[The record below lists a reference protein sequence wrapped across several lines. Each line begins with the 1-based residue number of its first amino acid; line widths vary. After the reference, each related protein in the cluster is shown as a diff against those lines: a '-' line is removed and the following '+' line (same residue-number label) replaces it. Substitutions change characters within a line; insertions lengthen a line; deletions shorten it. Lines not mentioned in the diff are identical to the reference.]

1 MSYMYPPTMW
11 NGNSIMAK
19 QMKSHT
25 ILSDK
30 HGTIWVECPLT
41 EAATQR
47 IIKQYAKT
55 GIELTAHG
63 SPAQLMAQLDT
74 INSVL
79 DTNATAR
86 AMRESGNLVVIAC

>member
-1 MSYMYPPTMW
+1 MP
-11 NGNSIMAK
+11 K
-19 QMKSHT
+19 QMKTHT
-25 ILSDK
+25 ILSDQY
-30 HGTIWVECPLT
+30 GTVWAECLLT

-55 GIELTAHG
+55 GIDLVAHG
-63 SPAQLMAQLDT
+63 SPAQLQAQLDA

-86 AMRESGNLVVIAC
+86 AMRESGRLQVIAC

>member
-1 MSYMYPPTMW
+1 
-11 NGNSIMAK
+11 MAK
-19 QMKSHT
+19 QMKSHV

-30 HGTIWVECPLT
+30 YGTVWAECQLT
-41 EAATQR
+41 EAGTQR
-47 IIKQYAKT
+47 LIKQYARA

-79 DTNATAR
+79 DTNSTAR
-86 AMRESGNLVVIAC
+86 AMHESGRLVVIAC

>member
-1 MSYMYPPTMW
+1 
-11 NGNSIMAK
+11 MAK

-30 HGTIWVECPLT
+30 HGTVWAECQLT

-47 IIKQYAKT
+47 IIKQYAKA

-63 SPAQLMAQLDT
+63 SPAQLLAQVDT
-74 INSVL
+74 INNAL
-79 DTNATAR
+79 DANPTAR
-86 AMRESGNLVVIAC
+86 AMRESGRLMVMTC

>member
-1 MSYMYPPTMW
+1 
-11 NGNSIMAK
+11 MAK

-30 HGTIWVECPLT
+30 YGKVWVECPLT

-47 IIKQYAKT
+47 IIKQYAKA
-55 GIELTAHG
+55 GIELQAHG
-63 SPAQLMAQLDT
+63 SPAQLQAQLDT
-74 INSVL
+74 ITAAL

-86 AMRESGNLVVIAC
+86 AMRESGHMVVIAC

>member
-1 MSYMYPPTMW
+1 
-11 NGNSIMAK
+11 MAK

-30 HGTIWVECPLT
+30 YGKIWAECPLT

-47 IIKQYAKT
+47 IIKQYARA

-63 SPAQLMAQLDT
+63 SPAQLQAQLDT
-74 INSVL
+74 ITAAL
-79 DTNATAR
+79 DTNATGR

>member
-1 MSYMYPPTMW
+1 
-11 NGNSIMAK
+11 MAK

-30 HGTIWVECPLT
+30 HGKVWAECPLT

-47 IIKQYAKT
+47 IIKQYARA

-63 SPAQLMAQLDT
+63 SPAQLQAQLDT
-74 INSVL
+74 INAAL

-86 AMRESGNLVVIAC
+86 AMRESGHLAVMAC

>member
-1 MSYMYPPTMW
+1 
-11 NGNSIMAK
+11 MAK

-30 HGTIWVECPLT
+30 HGTVWAECQLT

-47 IIKQYAKT
+47 FIKQYAKA

-63 SPAQLMAQLDT
+63 SPAQLLAQVDT
-74 INSVL
+74 INNAL
-79 DTNATAR
+79 DANPTAR
-86 AMRESGNLVVIAC
+86 AMRESGRLMVMAC

>member
-1 MSYMYPPTMW
+1 
-11 NGNSIMAK
+11 MAK

-30 HGTIWVECPLT
+30 YGKVWVECPLT

-47 IIKQYAKT
+47 IIKQYARA
-55 GIELTAHG
+55 GIELQAHG
-63 SPAQLMAQLDT
+63 SPAQLQAQLDT
-74 INSVL
+74 ITAVL

>member
-1 MSYMYPPTMW
+1 
-11 NGNSIMAK
+11 MAK

-30 HGTIWVECPLT
+30 YGKVWAECQLT
-41 EAATQR
+41 EAGTQR
-47 IIKQYAKT
+47 LIKQYAKA

-79 DTNATAR
+79 DTNPTAC
-86 AMRESGNLVVIAC
+86 AMRESGHLMVIAC

>member
-1 MSYMYPPTMW
+1 
-11 NGNSIMAK
+11 MAK

-30 HGTIWVECPLT
+30 HGTVWAECQLT

-47 IIKQYAKT
+47 IIKQYAKA
-55 GIELTAHG
+55 GIDLVAHG

-74 INSVL
+74 INAAL
-79 DTNATAR
+79 DTNPTAR
-86 AMRESGNLVVIAC
+86 AMRESGRIMVMAC

>member
-1 MSYMYPPTMW
+1 
-11 NGNSIMAK
+11 MAK

-30 HGTIWVECPLT
+30 HGTVWAECQLT

-47 IIKQYAKT
+47 IIKQYAKA
-55 GIELTAHG
+55 GIDLVAHG

-86 AMRESGNLVVIAC
+86 AMRESGNLVVMEC

>member
-1 MSYMYPPTMW
+1 
-11 NGNSIMAK
+11 MAK

-30 HGTIWVECPLT
+30 YGKVWAECPLT

-47 IIKQYAKT
+47 IIKQYAKA

-63 SPAQLMAQLDT
+63 SPDQLLAQVDAIT
-74 INSVL
+74 NAL
-79 DTNATAR
+79 DTNPTAR
-86 AMRESGNLVVIAC
+86 AMRESGRLVVMAC

>member
-1 MSYMYPPTMW
+1 
-11 NGNSIMAK
+11 MAK

-30 HGTIWVECPLT
+30 YGKVWAECPLT

-47 IIKQYAKT
+47 IIKQYAKA

-63 SPAQLMAQLDT
+63 SPAQLLAQVDAIT
-74 INSVL
+74 NAL
-79 DTNATAR
+79 DTNLTSR
-86 AMRESGNLVVIAC
+86 AMRESGHLVVIAC

>member
-1 MSYMYPPTMW
+1 
-11 NGNSIMAK
+11 MAK

-30 HGTIWVECPLT
+30 YGKVWAECQLT
-41 EAATQR
+41 EAGTQR
-47 IIKQYAKT
+47 LIKQYARA

-79 DTNATAR
+79 DTNSTAR
-86 AMRESGNLVVIAC
+86 AMRESGRLVVMAC